1 MFCEKCGTNNVPA
14 AKFCAGCG
22 ANLQQQAANSYRD
35 GFQQSD
41 TQAQNG
47 YSQGYQQDY
56 GSAQG
61 YPQGGYRYDYGYQP
75 SYRQPRTPGS
85 GLNIVSIIVSVL
97 AGLLALTCIGM
108 MFIPSISM
116 AFIPSISIN
125 NKTTNAAGGN
135 ARFCITY
142 LNTDTKKKLTEDA
155 KTAYLSGNE
164 YSYDQNF
171 VEFAIQNFNSLYHSD
186 DSTKASV
193 ENYKKYNKD
202 YEQLATD
209 STDYTI
215 RAIIALAMF
224 IIPMIFLFSGAIMA
238 FLRRSGAAGL
248 LMTGGIISL
257 IASIYWTLFIN
268 NVAPLGR
275 VFFIGAY
282 SNSGVFHANTG
293 AVMTAA
299 PVLMIIFSA
308 LTIAA
313 SVGVIVVNKAKE
325 RA

>member
-35 GFQQSD
+35 GFQQAD

-56 GSAQG
+56 GRAQG
-61 YPQGGYRYDYGYQP
+61 YPQGGYSYGYGYQP

-108 MFIPSISM
+108 MFIPSIS
-116 AFIPSISIN
+116 IS
-125 NKTTNAAGGN
+125 NKTTNAAGSNSVG
-135 ARFCITY
+135 FCLSY
-142 LNTDTKKKLTEDA
+142 LNMDTLKKFTEDMKSA
-155 KTAYLSGNE
+155 LRSGNE

-186 DSTKASV
+186 DSTKTSV

>member
-1 MFCEKCGTNNVPA
+1 MFCEKCGTNNVPT

-22 ANLQQQAANSYRD
+22 ANLQRQAANSYQD
-35 GFQQSD
+35 GFQQSN

-61 YPQGGYRYDYGYQP
+61 YPQGGYSYGYGYQP

-108 MFIPSISM
+108 MFIPSIS
-116 AFIPSISIN
+116 IS
-125 NKTTNAAGGN
+125 NKTTNAAGSDSVD
-135 ARFCITY
+135 FCLSY
-142 LNTDTKKKLTEDA
+142 LNTDTKKMAEDA
-155 KTAYLSGNE
+155 TTAIRSGNE

-186 DSTKASV
+186 DSTKASA
-193 ENYKKYNKD
+193 ENYKKYDKD
-202 YEQLATD
+202 YEQRATD

>member
-1 MFCEKCGTNNVPA
+1 MFCEKCGTNNVPT

-22 ANLQQQAANSYRD
+22 ANLQRQAANSYRD

-41 TQAQNG
+41 TPAQNG

-61 YPQGGYRYDYGYQP
+61 YPQGGYSYDYGYQP

-108 MFIPSISM
+108 MFIPSIS
-116 AFIPSISIN
+116 IS
-125 NKTTNAAGGN
+125 NKTTNAAGSNSVG
-135 ARFCITY
+135 FCLSY
-142 LNTDTKKKLTEDA
+142 LNMDTLKKFTEDMKSA
-155 KTAYLSGNE
+155 LRSGNE

-186 DSTKASV
+186 DSTKMSV

-202 YEQLATD
+202 YEQMATD

-257 IASIYWTLFIN
+257 IAAIYWTLFIN

>member
-1 MFCEKCGTNNVPA
+1 MFCEKCGTNNVPT

-22 ANLQQQAANSYRD
+22 ANLQRQAANSYQD
-35 GFQQSD
+35 GFQQPD
-41 TQAQNG
+41 PQAQNG
-47 YSQGYQQDY
+47 YGQGYQQDY

-61 YPQGGYRYDYGYQP
+61 YPQGGYSYGYGYQP

-108 MFIPSISM
+108 

-125 NKTTNAAGGN
+125 NKTTNAAGDN
-135 ARFCITY
+135 ARFCISY
-142 LNTDTKKKLTEDA
+142 LNTDTQKKLMEDA
-155 KTAYLSGNE
+155 TTALRSGSE

-193 ENYKKYNKD
+193 ENYKKYDKD

-282 SNSGVFHANTG
+282 SNAGVFHANTG

-313 SVGVIVVNKAKE
+313 SVGVIIVNKAKE

>member
-1 MFCEKCGTNNVPA
+1 MFCEKCGTNNVPT

-22 ANLQQQAANSYRD
+22 ANLQQQAANSYQD
-35 GFQQSD
+35 GFQQSN

-61 YPQGGYRYDYGYQP
+61 YPQGGYSYNYGYQP

-108 MFIPSISM
+108 MFIPSIS
-116 AFIPSISIN
+116 IN
-125 NKTTNAAGGN
+125 NKTTNAAGSN

-142 LNTDTKKKLTEDA
+142 LNMDTQKKLTEDA
-155 KTAYLSGNE
+155 TTALRSGNE

-193 ENYKKYNKD
+193 ENYKKYDKD

-282 SNSGVFHANTG
+282 SNAGVFHANTG